1 MTSAELLNVII
12 AVRRV
17 RNLTQADVA
26 KRAKIARS
34 TYALFE
40 AGHIELKPDQVERV
54 TKVIDAATPNA
65 AARQKLAALAGNP
78 ELGLRFR
85 RTARRDTGLSQ
96 VELAKLAGVPQTSV
110 SLWERGRPEVR
121 AEDLERINK
130 TLQEHLANLH
140 RSGVTSLPLA
150 ALARAR
156 DPEEVR
162 QANESLNQAW
172 GSAGNWEEVK
182 ALIKQ
187 VVAQERE
194 ISDLRNRIA
203 TLEKQND
210 TLLRE
215 WQAVKKEAN

>member
-1 MTSAELLNVII
+1 MTSAELLKVII

-96 VELAKLAGVPQTSV
+96 LELAKLAGVPQTSV

-162 QANESLNQAW
+162 QSLNQAW
-172 GSAGNWEEVK
+172 GSAENWEEVK